1 MKYRVV
7 IFLYHVVPLSFLKY
21 RGTNEGGIGM
31 KKRVIAIIDLPG
43 VRIRRIFSRKLALI
57 LRE

>member
-1 MKYRVV
+1 
-7 IFLYHVVPLSFLKY
+7 
-21 RGTNEGGIGM
+21 M